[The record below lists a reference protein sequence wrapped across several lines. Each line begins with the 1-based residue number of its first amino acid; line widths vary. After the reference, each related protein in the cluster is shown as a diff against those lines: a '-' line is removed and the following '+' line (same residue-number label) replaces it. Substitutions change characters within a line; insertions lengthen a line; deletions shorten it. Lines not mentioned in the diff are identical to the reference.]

1 MAAGGICGPVNVDY
15 SVPSFSTASRP
26 VKAGLPGFQATRG
39 GIRYTPP
46 PAIDDAAGATGIWTN
61 AEDTADGTSTS
72 PASRWSVNQH
82 SEVLVYG
89 VPTCVRLGNFMQR
102 YSGEF
107 VASWLDAT
115 NAAAA
120 RTAEVA
126 LLTAMVAA
134 STAVTA
140 TGQVGAS
147 RELLAIVDQA
157 TAAVRY
163 RGRIPRGHTMRV
175 VLQEFVRDMLRA
187 DVARSLAHEDAGT
200 PTALAVA
207 DSVIN
212 AWFAPATSTPSG
224 LLTRAPTRGLTRH
237 RVR

>member
-1 MAAGGICGPVNVDY
+1 
-15 SVPSFSTASRP
+15 
-26 VKAGLPGFQATRG
+26 
-39 GIRYTPP
+39 
-46 PAIDDAAGATGIWTN
+46 
-61 AEDTADGTSTS
+61 
-72 PASRWSVNQH
+72 
-82 SEVLVYG
+82 
-89 VPTCVRLGNFMQR
+89 
-102 YSGEF
+102 
-107 VASWLDAT
+107 
-115 NAAAA
+115 
-120 RTAEVA
+120 
-126 LLTAMVAA
+126 MVAA

-212 AWFAPATSTPSG
+212 AWFATRNINPIW